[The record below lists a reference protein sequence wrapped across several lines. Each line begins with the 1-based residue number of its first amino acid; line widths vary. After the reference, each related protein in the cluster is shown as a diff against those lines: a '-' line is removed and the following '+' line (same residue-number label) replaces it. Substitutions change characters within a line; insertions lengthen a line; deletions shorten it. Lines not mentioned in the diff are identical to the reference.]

1 MHDVGHGLLV
11 ARPVR
16 QHVERLTPK
25 REEPLAIL
33 LLQPGDVF
41 AGTPYESTPTG
52 GEVDRVEILTMLRM

>member
-25 REEPLAIL
+25 REETLAIL
-33 LLQPGDVF
+33 LLQPGNVF
-41 AGTPYESTPTG
+41 AGAPLESTPTS
-52 GEVDRVEILTMLRM
+52 GEVDRVKILTVLRV